1 MTHRNDRYPV
11 PTTAKHSMSK
21 SSPNYASCQC
31 MCDPG
36 FYPDPGK
43 AYGCVSSENHCLGA
57 HVCVGLL
64 TRACARVCVWS
75 VSVLVFAWL
84 HLLTTTTRPHCHR
97 QRHRLPPWPSGA
109 FLHGF
114 PGPLG
119 PFCTVFLFFCLIVFT
134 PLCFPKVGRKIHN
147 HNYVCNDGVD
157 DVHDNDDAV
166 SILHAQRQ
174 SVLRPM
180 ARCCW
185 RWHSI
190 PNESYERCSL
200 CTAVLAECLQ
210 SFELCTAPVLNRWNR
225 GLHALP
231 HVGAVCTHRRQ
242 RVHDDRSVVGNH
254 GHKPGAVLP
263 T

>member
-1 MTHRNDRYPV
+1 
-11 PTTAKHSMSK
+11 
-21 SSPNYASCQC
+21 
-31 MCDPG
+31 MCG
-36 FYPDPGK
+36 
-43 AYGCVSSENHCLGA
+43 SA
-57 HVCVGLL
+57 HARV
-64 TRACARVCVWS
+64 RVCVCV
-75 VSVLVFAWL
+75 VSFSFSFCVAASADHHHPPPLPRPTPSP
-84 HLLTTTTRPHCHR
+84 TTLALWGLSARF
-97 QRHRLPPWPSGA
+97 S
-109 FLHGF
+109 F
-114 PGPLG
+114 
-119 PFCTVFLFFCLIVFT
+119 FFCLIVFT